1 MHPPADDA
9 SSADDYDRANQVS
22 QAATNTVTLTE
33 AELDRLADVVELQP
47 TTNGELEDRWGMDSG
62 SEVHGY
68 LEDHLGDYYYRD
80 DDSYIR
86 ATAEA
91 AEVTGVEPGVSDP
104 DRDGDPE
111 RIRVPELQAQVFA
124 VVAGP
129 DERSQSVVRVLHA
142 VREEY
147 DVDPTADEIEN
158 ALKALRRK
166 GVVEARYRTVPTYR
180 LTVARDEVAVSVT
193 E

>member
-1 MHPPADDA
+1 M
-9 SSADDYDRANQVS
+9 S
-22 QAATNTVTLTE
+22 QAVTDAVTLTE

-47 TTNGELEDRWGMDSG
+47 TTNGELGDRWEMDSG
-62 SEVHGY
+62 SDVHGY
-68 LEDHLGDYYYRD
+68 LEDRLGDYYYRD

-91 AEVTGVEPGVSDP
+91 AEVTGVEPGVADL
-104 DRDGDPE
+104 DRDGNPE

-147 DVDPTADEIEN
+147 DADPAADEIED
-158 ALKALRRK
+158 AVKALRRK
-166 GVVEARYRTVPTYR
+166 GVVEVRYRTVPTYR
-180 LTVARDEVAVSVT
+180 RTVPRDEVVVSVT